1 MTHEPEADEL
11 DLANRF
17 GAEDTDA
24 DDETPDNDE
33 PGADEPTY
41 DVGGISYTAS
51 ELNELIGKGQDYTRK
66 TQDLAEQRRELAS
79 DLALAQNIKNW
90 AENDPRALLEYV
102 QSLTGQQGIQEEA
115 EEFEPWNDNE
125 RILRQQNQ
133 ALERK
138 VDAMEHQMANLAVG
152 MTAGGVVDQ
161 IKVKYGLEVTPHDI
175 QKAMQE
181 TGLRDPIK
189 AFAAHR
195 TDDIID
201 AAQKAAVAK
210 VKAKPFTP
218 GSDANTFNPDDP
230 NLSADEIFRMLSN
243 GAVPKV

>member
-24 DDETPDNDE
+24 DDDTPGSDDS
-33 PGADEPTY
+33 GADEPTY
-41 DVGGISYTAS
+41 DVGGTSYTAS
-51 ELNELIGKGQDYTRK
+51 ELTELIGKGQDYTRK

-79 DLALAQNIKNW
+79 DLALAENIKNW
-90 AENDPRALLEYV
+90 AESDPRALLEYV
-102 QSLTGQQGIQEEA
+102 QTLTGQQSISEDV
-115 EEFEPWNDNE
+115 EEFEYLSDGE
-125 RILRQQNQ
+125 RILHQQNQ

-138 VDAMEHQMANLAVG
+138 LAAMEQQMANLAAG
-152 MTAGGVVDQ
+152 MTAGSVVDQ
-161 IKVKYGLEVTPHDI
+161 IKSKYGLEVTSRDV
-175 QKAMQE
+175 QRAMQE

-195 TDDIID
+195 TDDIVA
-201 AAQKAAVAK
+201 AAQKAAIAK
-210 VKAKPFTP
+210 VKTKPFTP
-218 GSDANTFNPDDP
+218 TSDANTFNPDDP
-230 NLSADEIFRMLSN
+230 NLTADEIFRLMSN